1 MGFVKEM
8 IAMSSI
14 SQTSATDGG
23 SIEQPDQERGSI
35 SVWLEQLWTS
45 VSQFFFHIS
54 FETGSFLLKLLLQLL
69 SRPGKSGPHCALTQA
84 KNLADIR
91 C

>member
-1 MGFVKEM
+1 
-8 IAMSSI
+8 MSSI

-45 VSQFFFHIS
+45 VKIGRAHV
-54 FETGSFLLKLLLQLL
+54 
-69 SRPGKSGPHCALTQA
+69 
-84 KNLADIR
+84 
-91 C
+91 